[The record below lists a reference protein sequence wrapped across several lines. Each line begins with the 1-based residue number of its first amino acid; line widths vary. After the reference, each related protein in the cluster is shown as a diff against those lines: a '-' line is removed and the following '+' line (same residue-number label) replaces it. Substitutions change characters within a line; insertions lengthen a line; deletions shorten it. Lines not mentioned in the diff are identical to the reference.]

1 VEEKKD
7 IKIFILSKDHI
18 IFLIFK
24 CCKAN
29 SDMKQFFKYLFLT
42 LAIFGGFF
50 LLWYFS
56 SIVLFVSVG
65 AILSLVT
72 RPIFDV
78 FHRVKVW
85 RITIGK
91 SGAALLTVLSLWVI
105 IVLFFRFTVPLLAS
119 EIQFFSNVD
128 IPSALQ
134 KAGGLLTNTLAPLR
148 GSEVG
153 RALMQSFEDQFE
165 AALLAFLDFE
175 QVRQFFTS
183 IAGFF
188 GGVFIAAF
196 SISFITFFFLKE
208 EGLLISGIL
217 LFIPQKHEAGIRH
230 ALISIRYLLRRYFL
244 GILIQTTLMGTIVT
258 LGFSLLGVGFSHAV
272 IIGIFSGLMNII
284 PYLGPLIG
292 AIFGISVGT
301 LVFLQLPMEITYLSF
316 LGGMLVIYVTVQLM
330 DNVVFQPLIF
340 SNSVKAHPLEI
351 FIVILA
357 AGYLSGI
364 LGMFLAIPVY
374 TIIRV
379 IAREFFDKYELVQ
392 KLTDRM

>member
-1 VEEKKD
+1 
-7 IKIFILSKDHI
+7 
-18 IFLIFK
+18 
-24 CCKAN
+24 
-29 SDMKQFFKYLFLT
+29 MKQFFKYLFLT

-50 LLWYFS
+50 LLWYFR
-56 SIVLFVSVG
+56 SIVLFVSVA

-72 RPIFDV
+72 RPIFDLYNNV
-78 FHRVKVW
+78 RIW
-85 RITIGK
+85 RITVGK

-105 IVLFFRFTVPLLAS
+105 IILFFRFTVPLLAS

-134 KAGGLLTNTLAPLR
+134 KAGHLLSNALAPLR

-153 RALMQSFEDQFE
+153 RALMESFEEQFE
-165 AALLAFLDFE
+165 LALLTFLDFE
-175 QVRQFFTS
+175 QVRLFFTS
-183 IAGFF
+183 LAGFF

-208 EGLLISGIL
+208 EGLLIGGIL
-217 LFIPQKHEAGIRH
+217 LFVPQKHESGISH

-244 GILIQTTLMGTIVT
+244 GILIQTSLVATIVT
-258 LGFSLLGVGFSHAV
+258 FGFSLLGVGFSHAV

-292 AIFGISVGT
+292 AFFGISVGT
-301 LVFLQLPMEITYLSF
+301 LVYLQLPLDISYLSF
-316 LGGMLVIYVTVQLM
+316 IGGMLVIYITVQLL

-351 FIVILA
+351 FIVILG
-357 AGYLSGI
+357 AGYLAGI

>member
-1 VEEKKD
+1 
-7 IKIFILSKDHI
+7 
-18 IFLIFK
+18 
-24 CCKAN
+24 
-29 SDMKQFFKYLFLT
+29 
-42 LAIFGGFF
+42 
-50 LLWYFS
+50 
-56 SIVLFVSVG
+56 
-65 AILSLVT
+65 
-72 RPIFDV
+72 
-78 FHRVKVW
+78 
-85 RITIGK
+85 
-91 SGAALLTVLSLWVI
+91 
-105 IVLFFRFTVPLLAS
+105 
-119 EIQFFSNVD
+119 
-128 IPSALQ
+128 
-134 KAGGLLTNTLAPLR
+134 
-148 GSEVG
+148 
-153 RALMQSFEDQFE
+153 
-165 AALLAFLDFE
+165 
-175 QVRQFFTS
+175 
-183 IAGFF
+183 
-188 GGVFIAAF
+188 
-196 SISFITFFFLKE
+196 
-208 EGLLISGIL
+208 
-217 LFIPQKHEAGIRH
+217 
-230 ALISIRYLLRRYFL
+230 LLRRYFL

>member
-1 VEEKKD
+1 
-7 IKIFILSKDHI
+7 
-18 IFLIFK
+18 
-24 CCKAN
+24 
-29 SDMKQFFKYLFLT
+29 MKQFFKYLFLT
-42 LAIFGGFF
+42 IAIFGGFF
-50 LLWYFS
+50 LLWYFR
-56 SIVLFVSVG
+56 SIVLFVCVA

-72 RPIFDV
+72 RPIFDLFYKV
-78 FHRVKVW
+78 RLGRV
-85 RITIGK
+85 TIGK
-91 SGAALLTVLSLWVI
+91 TGAALFTVLSLWIFI
-105 IVLFFRFTVPLLAS
+105 ILFFRFTVPLLAY

-134 KAGGLLTNTLAPLR
+134 KAGHLFSSVMDPLR
-148 GSEVG
+148 GTDVG
-153 RALMQSFEDQFE
+153 RSLMAGFEEQFE
-165 AALLAFLDFE
+165 MALLTVLDFQ
-175 QVRQFFTS
+175 QVRLFFTS
-183 IAGFF
+183 LAGFF

-208 EGLLISGIL
+208 EGLLIGGIL
-217 LFIPQKHEAGIRH
+217 LFVPQKHEAGIKH

-244 GILIQTTLMGTIVT
+244 GILIQTSLVGTIVT
-258 LGFSLLGVGFSHAV
+258 SGFSLLGIGFSHAV
-272 IIGIFSGLMNII
+272 IIGLFSGLMNII

-292 AIFGISVGT
+292 AFFGISVGT
-301 LVFLQLPMEITYLSF
+301 LVYLQLSLNFTFLSF
-316 LGGMLVIYVTVQLM
+316 LGGMLIIYVVVQLL

-351 FIVILA
+351 FIVILS

-379 IAREFFDKYELVQ
+379 VAREFFDKYELVQ